1 MHSSVPERE
10 VSMMCF
16 MEKTLGLDELRSGMS
31 SSTAGHEF
39 NVNESMMYIKYGVF
53 KQKQV

>member
-16 MEKTLGLDELRSGMS
+16 MEKTLGLDELRSAVS